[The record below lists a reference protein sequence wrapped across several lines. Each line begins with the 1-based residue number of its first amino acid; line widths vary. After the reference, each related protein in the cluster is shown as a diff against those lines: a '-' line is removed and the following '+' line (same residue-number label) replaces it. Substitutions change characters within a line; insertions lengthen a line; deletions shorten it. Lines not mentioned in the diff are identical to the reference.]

1 MFACTGLSVDPCLG
15 MSGPF
20 PLGSVR
26 CTLPTARPYISLL
39 HLPADF
45 VLVLLFPAPCPP
57 CLGFSPFF
65 FETACSQAASWEQVH
80 GVLRPCISENI
91 LHLYSYSISNLA
103 GSRILHQN
111 LFFFRILK
119 VFMIVFQFALEQ
131 SRASLIPDLL
141 DVTIFLLE
149 AWEIFFPTEVLKFHN
164 YVLWHC
170 SIFIHCVG
178 P

>member
-1 MFACTGLSVDPCLG
+1 MFACIELPVDPSLG
-15 MSGPF
+15 MSGLF
-20 PLGSVR
+20 PSGQSH
-26 CTLPTARPYISLL
+26 CALPTACPY
-39 HLPADF
+39 HLPSPSPWGLCPDP
-45 VLVLLFPAPCPP
+45 LFPAPCLPP
-57 CLGFSPFF
+57 SWLVTSFF
-65 FETACSQAASWEQVH
+65 FFLKQHAFKLLPEDRCT

-119 VFMIVFQFALEQ
+119 VFTIVFQFALEQ

-149 AWEIFFPTEVLKFHN
+149 A
-164 YVLWHC
+164 
-170 SIFIHCVG
+170 
-178 P
+178 